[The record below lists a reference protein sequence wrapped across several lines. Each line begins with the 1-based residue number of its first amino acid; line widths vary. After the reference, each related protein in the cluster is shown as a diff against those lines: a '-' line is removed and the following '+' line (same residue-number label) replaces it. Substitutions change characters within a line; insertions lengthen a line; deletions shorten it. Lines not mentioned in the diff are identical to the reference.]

1 MSCVA
6 FILLAK
12 QASRISGFLRLSG
25 LRDIARILLR
35 FGQIDRDVDRTI
47 FSVSHPF
54 LIFCDTVFP
63 DIVRRLTKL
72 VIIIGCFLRAFRIT
86 LREFCPYH
94 TWRWRNTAHNL
105 RIEQILCCYGIFF
118 HDAIFMRI
126 CHHVL

>member
-63 DIVRRLTKL
+63 DKDRNDMCEALGANPL
-72 VIIIGCFLRAFRIT
+72 VPHLAV
-86 LREFCPYH
+86 
-94 TWRWRNTAHNL
+94 A
-105 RIEQILCCYGIFF
+105 
-118 HDAIFMRI
+118 
-126 CHHVL
+126 